1 MQTGFFGV
9 ARALSGRGAVGREA
23 VGTTGPVARRLGS
36 ATLIGMAAGLA
47 LATGLGLAAA
57 PTAAGQPLATSNGDN
72 RVVIEADDR
81 RWHAVGRLNRESGG
95 FCTAV
100 LIGPKEALT
109 AAHCLWDQLRRR
121 WVDPQTLHFV
131 PGYRRGTYLG
141 HARVA
146 RYRLA
151 EGIKIDEQGHPESL
165 LDDWAVLELGL
176 DLAAG
181 AGIEPMPLAEAT
193 ERPALAGRLIASG
206 GYSRDRPHLPVKV
219 QPCRALGVIE
229 RGRLLL
235 HDCGSSA
242 GSSGS
247 PIVIEEGD
255 RLVVVGIQS
264 AVVSAG
270 GETLAL
276 AVLMRRAL
284 ASTVLLSQ

>member
-1 MQTGFFGV
+1 MQAGFLTAANV
-9 ARALSGRGAVGREA
+9 TRRAWVIR
-23 VGTTGPVARRLGS
+23 P
-36 ATLIGMAAGLA
+36 GLVCAMA
-47 LATGLGLAAA
+47 LAVVAFTLACSTTATGQAIGVVE
-57 PTAAGQPLATSNGDN
+57 SEN
-72 RVVIEADDR
+72 RVVIAADDR
-81 RWHAVGRLNRESGG
+81 RWHAVGRLNRETGG

-109 AAHCLWDQLRRR
+109 AAHCLWDQSRRR
-121 WVDPQTLHFV
+121 WVEPEGLHFV

-151 EGIKIDEQGHPESL
+151 EGIVIDERGHPESL
-165 LDDWAVLELGL
+165 LDDWAVLELTL
-176 DLAAG
+176 DLKAG
-181 AGIEPMPLAEAT
+181 AGIEPMTLADGAQ
-193 ERPALAGRLIASG
+193 RSQLAGQPIASG

-229 RGRLLL
+229 SGRLLL
-235 HDCGSSA
+235 HDCDSRA

-247 PIVIEEGD
+247 PIVVERDG
-255 RLVVVGIQS
+255 RYLVVGIQS

-276 AVLMRRAL
+276 AVLMQRAL
-284 ASTVLLSQ
+284 PSTVLLSQ

>member
-1 MQTGFFGV
+1 VQASFLG
-9 ARALSGRGAVGREA
+9 
-23 VGTTGPVARRLGS
+23 VARRLFGRGVIRS
-36 ATLIGMAAGLA
+36 ATVGATVPAVVALGLVA
-47 LATGLGLAAA
+47 WLGLAAE
-57 PTAAGQPLATSNGDN
+57 PAAAEQPFGIIGGDN

-81 RWHAVGRLNRESGG
+81 RWHAVGRLNRETGG

-121 WVDPQTLHFV
+121 WVDPQSLHFV

-151 EGIKIDEQGHPESL
+151 EGITIDEQGHPLRL
-165 LDDWAVLELGL
+165 LDDWAVLELSL
-176 DLAAG
+176 DLVAG
-181 AGIEPMPLAEAT
+181 AGIEPMALAEG
-193 ERPALAGRLIASG
+193 RDRSILAGRAIASG

-229 RGRLLL
+229 SGRLLL
-235 HDCGSSA
+235 HDCDSRA

-247 PIVIEEGD
+247 PIVIEEGG
-255 RLVVVGIQS
+255 RFVVIGIQS

-276 AVLMRRAL
+276 AVLMQRAKP
-284 ASTVLLSQ
+284 STLLLSQ